1 MHQFDV
7 NFDAQDDNSVPNVGD
22 EVRRDSDQNSQ
33 LVDLVGSICDVI
45 SPSDSE
51 DDVIELAVS
60 DGVFDH
66 IVTSDRAQKQRHRPY
81 LVASL
86 TTILGLTLLAPPVV
100 IPALPNG
107 MALLDKPA
115 YMGMISTTQY
125 LVTAMYCLFVLLYYF
140 PNAGLLT
147 ALESVTKK
155 FLDSL
160 KK

>member
-7 NFDAQDDNSVPNVGD
+7 NFDAQDDNSVPKTGP
-22 EVRRDSDQNSQ
+22 EARKDSDESRRIEWIDKVVAPIE
-33 LVDLVGSICDVI
+33 LPSDVVDVI
-45 SPSDSE
+45 TCSGDPFEHITLKPREQQQLEHRSYL
-51 DDVIELAVS
+51 LA
-60 DGVFDH
+60 G
-66 IVTSDRAQKQRHRPY
+66 
-81 LVASL
+81 L
-86 TTILGLTLLAPPVV
+86 TTLLSFTLLGPPLV

-115 YMGMISTTQY
+115 YMEMVSKTQY
-125 LVTAMYCLFVLLYYF
+125 LVTTMYCLFILLYYF

-155 FLDSL
+155 FLDSF

>member
-1 MHQFDV
+1 MQR
-7 NFDAQDDNSVPNVGD
+7 DNAVPKVGD
-22 EVRRDSDQNSQ
+22 EIRKDSDQSSQ
-33 LVDLVGSICDVI
+33 VIDLVGSICNVI

-51 DDVIELAVS
+51 DDVTALAVS

-66 IVTSDRAQKQRHRPY
+66 IVTTDRAQKQRHRPY

-86 TTILGLTLLAPPVV
+86 TTILCLTLLAPPVV

-125 LVTAMYCLFVLLYYF
+125 IMTAMYCLFVLLYYF

>member
-1 MHQFDV
+1 MHQSDA
-7 NFDAQDDNSVPNVGD
+7 NIDAQDDNSVPKVGD
-22 EVRRDSDQNSQ
+22 EVQKDSEQDSQ
-33 LVDLVGSICDVI
+33 VIDLVGSICDVI

-66 IVTSDRAQKQRHRPY
+66 IVTSDRAQQQRHRPY

-86 TTILGLTLLAPPVV
+86 TTILALTLLAPPVV

-115 YMGMISTTQY
+115 YMGMISRTQY
-125 LVTAMYCLFVLLYYF
+125 VVPAMYCLFVLLYYF

-147 ALESVTKK
+147 ALERVTKK
-155 FLDSL
+155 FLDSF

>member
-7 NFDAQDDNSVPNVGD
+7 DFDAHPKVGD
-22 EVRRDSDQNSQ
+22 EVREDFGQNSQ

-51 DDVIELAVS
+51 DDMIEVAVS

-107 MALLDKPA
+107 MALLDKPT

-155 FLDSL
+155 FLDSF

>member
-7 NFDAQDDNSVPNVGD
+7 DFDAHPKVGD
-22 EVRRDSDQNSQ
+22 EVREDFGQNSQ

-51 DDVIELAVS
+51 DDMIEVAVS

-66 IVTSDRAQKQRHRPY
+66 IGTSDRAQKQRHRPY

-107 MALLDKPA
+107 MALLDKPT

-155 FLDSL
+155 FLDSF

>member
-1 MHQFDV
+1 MQC
-7 NFDAQDDNSVPNVGD
+7 DNAVLKVGD
-22 EVRRDSDQNSQ
+22 EIRKDSDQSSQ
-33 LVDLVGSICDVI
+33 VIDLVGSICNVI

-51 DDVIELAVS
+51 DDVTALAVS

-66 IVTSDRAQKQRHRPY
+66 IVITDRAQKQRHRPY

-86 TTILGLTLLAPPVV
+86 TTILCLTLLAPPVV

-125 LVTAMYCLFVLLYYF
+125 IMTAMYCLFVLLYYF

>member
-1 MHQFDV
+1 MHQFYV
-7 NFDAQDDNSVPNVGD
+7 KFDAKRDIAVPKVGD
-22 EVRRDSDQNSQ
+22 EIRKDSDQSSQ
-33 LVDLVGSICDVI
+33 VIDLVGSICNVI

-51 DDVIELAVS
+51 DDVTALAVS
-60 DGVFDH
+60 NGVFDH
-66 IVTSDRAQKQRHRPY
+66 IVTTDRAQKQRHRPY

-86 TTILGLTLLAPPVV
+86 TTILCLTLLAPPVV
-100 IPALPNG
+100 IPVLPNG

-125 LVTAMYCLFVLLYYF
+125 VVTAMYCLFVLLYYF

>member
-1 MHQFDV
+1 MHQFYV
-7 NFDAQDDNSVPNVGD
+7 KFDAKRDIAVPKVGD
-22 EVRRDSDQNSQ
+22 EIRKDSDQSSQ
-33 LVDLVGSICDVI
+33 VIDLVGSICNVI

-51 DDVIELAVS
+51 DDVTALAVS

-66 IVTSDRAQKQRHRPY
+66 IVTTDRAQKQRHRPY

-86 TTILGLTLLAPPVV
+86 TTILCLTLLAPPVV
-100 IPALPNG
+100 IPVLPNG

-125 LVTAMYCLFVLLYYF
+125 VVTAMYCLFVLLYYF